1 MYIGTLTITKK
12 GGGARLSGFIRQI
25 LPWSEMM
32 WPCKCLLN
40 YFNCWETNVH
50 IFRVL
55 INHKFKKTI
64 YSKCYFFILMF
75 SFHVQEQYLQPN
87 KPHIITLS
95 FDIFAMD
102 KLLIKHNSFLFR
114 YYL

>member
-1 MYIGTLTITKK
+1 MYIGTLTITKR
-12 GGGARLSGFIRQI
+12 GGARLSGFIGKI

-32 WPCKCLLN
+32 RSCKCLLN
-40 YFNCWETNVH
+40 YFNCWGTNVH

-55 INHKFKKTI
+55 INHRKRTI
-64 YSKCYFFILMF
+64 YSKCYLFIFMF
-75 SFHVQEQYLQPN
+75 SFHVQEQYHQPN

-102 KLLIKHNSFLFR
+102 KLLIKHNSFLVR